1 MLASKNLITKAIL
14 SMLLIGLIQST
25 SPSLWLTWKMNQQR
39 VHAVAIEVTATELY
53 AETYWMACGWNG
65 GYSGFQTTTSY
76 RFVPTKMMIFSI
88 WNDNQP
94 KLIRLA

>member
-14 SMLLIGLIQST
+14 SVLLIGLIQST
-25 SPSLWLTWKMNQQR
+25 SPSMWLSWIMNVR

-53 AETYWMACGWNG
+53 AETYWMACGWKG

-76 RFVPTKMMIFSI
+76 LFVPTKTMLFSI

-94 KLIRLA
+94 KLISLA

>member
-1 MLASKNLITKAIL
+1 MLASKNLIIKAIL
-14 SMLLIGLIQST
+14 IVLLIGLIQST
-25 SPSLWLTWKMNQQR
+25 SPSMWLRWIMNER

-53 AETYWMACGWNG
+53 AETYWMACGWKG

-76 RFVPTKMMIFSI
+76 RFVPTKTMLFSI

-94 KLIRLA
+94 KLISLA